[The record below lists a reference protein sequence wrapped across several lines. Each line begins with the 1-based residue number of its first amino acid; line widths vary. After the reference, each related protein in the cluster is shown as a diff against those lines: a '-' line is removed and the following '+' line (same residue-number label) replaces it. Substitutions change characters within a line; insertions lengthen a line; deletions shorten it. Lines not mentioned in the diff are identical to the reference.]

1 MNYHHWSLI
10 RDEYEIAWATLDQ
23 AGVNTNTLTSAVI
36 DELSLLLDS
45 LDQNRPR
52 GLVIRSGK
60 STGYIAGADIAE
72 FTGLA
77 TPEAARTLI
86 EKGWTLMERVAATAY
101 PTLALIRGH
110 CFGGGLELALACTYR
125 IAVDEPGTRMALP
138 EVMLGIVPGWGGM
151 KRLPATIG
159 PSAALDLMLTGRQVD
174 ARKAKKLG
182 LVDQTTPPR
191 LMQTAAQSLIGS
203 GQARQRLRPWPK
215 LLNGPLKSI
224 VAGQARKQVN
234 RRARPEHY
242 PAPYAIIDLWQHHG
256 GNPLAAPAII
266 DRLFSSPTTGNL
278 IRLFFLQNRLKSFG
292 PELATPIHHIHVV
305 GAGIMGGEIAAW
317 CALRGLKTTV
327 QDQSLEKVAAA
338 IGRADVLF
346 SRRAKDRLAR
356 QAVSDRLI
364 ADPLGHGAAHAD
376 IVIEAIFEDREAKR
390 KLLAELETKIRQD
403 AVLATNTSSL
413 RLEDL
418 ASALREPARLI
429 GIHFFNPVAKM
440 PLVEIV
446 ETAASDRRIVERACA
461 FIRAIDKLP
470 LPVKSAPGF
479 LVNAVLAPYLL
490 EAMHCIDA
498 GITPEV
504 IDTALERFGMPMGP
518 IELADTVGLD
528 IVLAA
533 GKQLTDSK
541 PPHCLLEHIKSG
553 NLGKKTGRGFYTY
566 RRNKPEKSPPGPI
579 PDGLAIRMVQPMI
592 ERAQTLVDAGVVAD
606 SDLADAGV
614 VFGTGFAPFTG
625 GPLHFAATQRS
636 ALKMF
641 QTPS

>member
-1 MNYHHWSLI
+1 MINHHWSLT
-10 RDEYEIAWATLDQ
+10 RDEYDIAWATLDQ
-23 AGVNTNTLTSAVI
+23 VGTDANTLASAVI
-36 DELSLLLDS
+36 DELSRLLDN
-45 LDQNRPR
+45 LEQDRPR

-60 STGYIAGADIAE
+60 STGYIAGADISE

-77 TPEAARTLI
+77 TPEAARALI
-86 EKGWTLMERVAATAY
+86 EKGWQLMERVAATPY
-101 PTLALIRGH
+101 PTLALIHGH

-125 IAVDEPGTRMALP
+125 IAVDEPGTRLALP
-138 EVMLGIVPGWGGM
+138 EVMLGIFPGWGGM

-174 ARKAKKLG
+174 ARQSRKLG

-191 LMQTAAQSLIGS
+191 LMQAAARGLIGS
-203 GQARQRLRPWPK
+203 GQTRRRLRPWPA

-224 VAGQARKQVN
+224 VASQARKRVN
-234 RRARPEHY
+234 QRARPEHY

-266 DRLFSSPTTGNL
+266 DRLFSSPTAGNL
-278 IRLFFLQNRLKSFG
+278 IRLFFLQNRLKSIG
-292 PELATPIHHIHVV
+292 QASAVPIAHVHVV

-338 IGRADVLF
+338 IGRANTLF

-356 QAVSDRLI
+356 QAISDRLI
-364 ADPLGHGAAHAD
+364 ADPFGHGAAHAD
-376 IVIEAIFEDREAKR
+376 VVIEAIFEDREAKR
-390 KLLAELETKIRQD
+390 KLLAELETRMRQD

-418 ASALREPARLI
+418 ASSLRKPSRLI
-429 GIHFFNPVAKM
+429 GIHFFNPVSKM

-446 ETAASDRRIVERACA
+446 ETADSDRQIVERGCA
-461 FIRAIDKLP
+461 FVRAIDKLP

-479 LVNAVLAPYLL
+479 LVNAVLAPYLQ
-490 EAMHCIDA
+490 EAMRCIDA
-498 GITPEV
+498 GIAPEA
-504 IDTALERFGMPMGP
+504 IDAALERFGMPMGP

-528 IVLAA
+528 IAFAA
-533 GKQLTDSK
+533 GKQLTNGE
-541 PPHCLLEHIKSG
+541 PPRCLLERIESG
-553 NLGKKTGRGFYTY
+553 NLGRKTGCGFYAY
-566 RRNKPEKSPPGPI
+566 RRGKPEKSPPGPI
-579 PDGLAIRMVQPMI
+579 PDGLAMRMVRPMI
-592 ERAQTLVDAGVVAD
+592 ERAQALVDAGVVAD
-606 SDLADAGV
+606 GDLADAGV

-636 ALKMF
+636 TPKMF
-641 QTPS
+641 